1 MIRKEGSGGP
11 APRGQETGSQSA
23 RGCKPRQEM
32 DCLMWRPADPTRQSS
47 HPWPGLSLLV
57 PNTHPPPNVGECQL
71 PGTSTEGLRDKPSA
85 LPLGH
90 HPVVPHPT
98 AWGDIPV
105 QASPHP
111 DTLPSATFC
120 LPAPSCPAFSLRSYQ
135 LSAVALVAPMAPAS
149 WYSHLC
155 AVSTLNPGR
164 AWDLPPPK
172 ECGGNTVPGQGPRQ
186 ERLSCFHF

>member
-1 MIRKEGSGGP
+1 MATRGQWGVEEVQAEEIPERMEGGMGMIRKEGSGGP

-111 DTLPSATFC
+111 DTLPSATIC
-120 LPAPSCPAFSLRSYQ
+120 QQPGKRRTGVRS
-135 LSAVALVAPMAPAS
+135 
-149 WYSHLC
+149 
-155 AVSTLNPGR
+155 
-164 AWDLPPPK
+164 
-172 ECGGNTVPGQGPRQ
+172 GPTEGAR
-186 ERLSCFHF
+186 